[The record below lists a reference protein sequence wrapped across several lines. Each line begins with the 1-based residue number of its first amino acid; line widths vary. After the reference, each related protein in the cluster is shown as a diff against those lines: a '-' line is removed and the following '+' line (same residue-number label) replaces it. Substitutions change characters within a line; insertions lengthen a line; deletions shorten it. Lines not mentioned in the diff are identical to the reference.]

1 VTEFS
6 PPRRR
11 TQNTATNGSL
21 VYHTRKCQAYVRIVN
36 WVECTENEKA
46 VMEECR
52 YCSDS
57 NQLNDG
63 GDMKYYQAAVAHGT
77 EEGGD

>member
-1 VTEFS
+1 VTEFD

-11 TQNTATNGSL
+11 TQNTSTNGSL
-21 VYHTRKCQAYVRIVN
+21 VYHTRDCQAYVRVVN

-46 VMEECR
+46 AMEECR

-57 NQLNDG
+57 NELNDG
-63 GDMKYYQAAVAHGT
+63 GDMRYYQAAVAHGT